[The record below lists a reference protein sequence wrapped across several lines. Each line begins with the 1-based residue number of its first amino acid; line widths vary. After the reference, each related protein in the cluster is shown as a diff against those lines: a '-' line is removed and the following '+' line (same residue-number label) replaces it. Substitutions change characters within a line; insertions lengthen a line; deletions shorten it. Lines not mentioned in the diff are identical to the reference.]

1 MPHDCITD
9 PKALLRE
16 LGAFGEKLRE
26 RRRFER
32 QELHWTATV
41 EVRGQ
46 RFEGVVTDLSPGG
59 ARIKF
64 EAAVQKGDELRLVLR
79 QLNELGAKVVWQRQ
93 GEAGLSF
100 VLAPEEVAARLKGK
114 VLPFRSEPASQP
126 SARAATEEPP
136 AAADA
141 PADAPPRSKRLLVA
155 LAAAGTAI
163 LALLAL
169 GSLFIQP
176 PAEAPTVLAL
186 NGGAS
191 DQHDC
196 SVLLGKITG
205 ANNQVDFSLRMASA
219 AQAKCLDLLH
229 IDQSYNDMNAH
240 MTHATKVP
248 LH

>member
-16 LGAFGEKLRE
+16 IGAFGVRLRE

-46 RFEGVVTDLSPGG
+46 RFEGVITDLSPGG

-64 EAAVQKGDELRLVLR
+64 DAAVEKGDELRLVLR

-114 VLPFRSEPASQP
+114 ISPSGPEPRSEPTP
-126 SARAATEEPP
+126 PTGTDDEPP
-136 AAADA
+136 
-141 PADAPPRSKRLLVA
+141 PVADAPPPAKRPLLA
-155 LAAAGTAI
+155 LAAAGMAM
-163 LALLAL
+163 LALVAL
-169 GSLFIQP
+169 GTIFVGS
-176 PAEAPTVLAL
+176 PAEAPATLAL
-186 NGGAS
+186 NVGAS

-196 SVLLGKITG
+196 SVLLGKITN
-205 ANNQVDFSLRMASA
+205 ATNQIDFSLRVASA
-219 AQAKCLDLLH
+219 AQSKCLDLQH

-240 MTHATKVP
+240 MTQATKVP
-248 LH
+248 LR

>member
-16 LGAFGEKLRE
+16 IGAFGEKLRE

-32 QELHWTATV
+32 QALNWTATV

-46 RFEGVVTDLSPGG
+46 RFEGVITDLSPGG

-64 EAAVQKGDELRLVLR
+64 DAAVQKGDELRLVLR

-114 VLPFRSEPASQP
+114 MPAAGSEPRSAASTPRMATDDQP
-126 SARAATEEPP
+126 PP
-136 AAADA
+136 GTG
-141 PADAPPRSKRLLVA
+141 APPRANRLWVA
-155 LAAAGTAI
+155 LAGGGMAM
-163 LALLAL
+163 LALVGVASIFV
-169 GSLFIQP
+169 GP
-176 PAEAPTVLAL
+176 PAEAPAVLAL
-186 NGGAS
+186 NAGAS
-191 DQHDC
+191 EQHDC
-196 SVLLGKITG
+196 STLLGKITN
-205 ANNQVDFSLRMASA
+205 ATNQVDFSLRVASA
-219 AQAKCLDLLH
+219 AQSKCLDLQH
-229 IDQSYNDMNAH
+229 IDQSYSDVNAH
-240 MTHATKVP
+240 MTQATKVP